1 MLAVTQIEPKSLNS
15 NRDGS
20 FFVVVVVSFVFANLA
35 EGTDSVRF
43 IGAISVDRCG
53 GKRSVLPMA

>member
-15 NRDGS
+15 NRHGS
-20 FFVVVVVSFVFANLA
+20 FFVVVVLFVFANLA

-53 GKRSVLPMA
+53 G

>member
-15 NRDGS
+15 NRHGS
-20 FFVVVVVSFVFANLA
+20 FFVVVLFVFANLA

-53 GKRSVLPMA
+53 G